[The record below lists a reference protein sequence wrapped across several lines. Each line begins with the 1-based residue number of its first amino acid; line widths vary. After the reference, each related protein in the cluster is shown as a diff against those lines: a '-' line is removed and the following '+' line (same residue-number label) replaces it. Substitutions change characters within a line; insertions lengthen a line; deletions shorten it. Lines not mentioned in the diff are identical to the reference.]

1 MNRFSVTLMTIM
13 LVAGAALAA
22 PAAQKAATS
31 KSQVYLGEIWDE
43 SCAKKGTHE
52 TMASENSIPPGPK
65 MARECTLECHDMGS
79 PLVLYNPAN
88 KHFYL
93 LDNQAKAEPFAG
105 EKAKVTGTLDKRTNT
120 IHVASIAVN

>member
-1 MNRFSVTLMTIM
+1 MNKLAATLLTIM
-13 LVAGAALAA
+13 LIAGAAMAA
-22 PAAQKAATS
+22 PAARKAATS

-52 TMASENSIPPGPK
+52 TMAGENNIPPGPQ
-65 MARECTLECHDMGS
+65 MARECTRECHDMGS

-88 KHFYL
+88 RHFYM

-105 EKAKVTGTLDKRTNT
+105 EKVKVTGMLDKRTNT
-120 IHVASIAVN
+120 IHVAGIATN